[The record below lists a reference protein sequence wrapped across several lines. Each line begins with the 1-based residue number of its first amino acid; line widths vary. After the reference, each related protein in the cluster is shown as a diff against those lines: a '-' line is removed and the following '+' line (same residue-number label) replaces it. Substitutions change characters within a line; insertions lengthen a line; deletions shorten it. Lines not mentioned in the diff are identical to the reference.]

1 MYRYNTNDKQLLAE
15 RANQFKNQTLRYLA
29 GELEEEEFR
38 PLRLQNGLYIQRQA
52 PMLRIAVPYGLVS
65 SDQLRAL
72 ASISRRYD
80 RGYVHVSTRQ
90 KFSTQLAKRRI
101 HPRYPR

>member
-1 MYRYNTNDKQLLAE
+1 VYRYNTNDKQLLAE

-52 PMLRIAVPYGLVS
+52 PMLRIAVPTDWSAVTSLEPS
-65 SDQLRAL
+65 L
-72 ASISRRYD
+72 ASLDVTIAATSM
-80 RGYVHVSTRQ
+80 
-90 KFSTQLAKRRI
+90 
-101 HPRYPR
+101 